1 MPSISSAPRR
11 HWSVGREGGR
21 RYLASLTALA
31 LLSLLMLPANAAVAS
46 MSELPPLPIYGAF
59 SGAPPEVTAESWILY
74 DDTYDRVLAEHNA
87 DERRAM
93 ASTTKIMT
101 ALVALERAD
110 LQDQITISARAAG
123 IGEAEADLVE
133 GEVWT
138 MGDLLTAMLVRSAN
152 DAAVAVAEGVA
163 GSVEEFVTLMN
174 AKARDLGLENTQF
187 ANPHGLDAPGH
198 FTSARDLLA
207 MARVAMKNPVFA
219 TLVRTQTVRLPDEPD
234 GTERIVRNTN
244 QLLGTYQGAIG
255 VKTGYTGDAGL
266 VLVAA
271 AERSGR
277 RLYAVVMG
285 ASDSFGDASALLDY
299 GSDEFG
305 VIDVIMKGET
315 YAQRRTS
322 TTTQELAASSTVKTF
337 ADKQQ
342 PITLRTGF
350 QGAVPVLTATIDD
363 QSLGAS
369 ELVGADPPSL
379 PTLKDA
385 LAWAERY
392 WTWLWG
398 ND

>member
-1 MPSISSAPRR
+1 MA
-11 HWSVGREGGR
+11 GRTGV
-21 RYLASLTALA
+21 LCFINIQSCC
-31 LLSLLMLPANAAVAS
+31 V
-46 MSELPPLPIYGAF
+46 
-59 SGAPPEVTAESWILY
+59 
-74 DDTYDRVLAEHNA
+74 DTDF
-87 DERRAM
+87 D
-93 ASTTKIMT
+93 
-101 ALVALERAD
+101 
-110 LQDQITISARAAG
+110 RAAFVG
-123 IGEAEADLVE
+123 GAGSTGVTLEMNQNFA
-133 GEVWT
+133 GF
-138 MGDLLTAMLVRSAN
+138 LTAMLVRSAN

-163 GSVEEFVTLMN
+163 GSVEEFVALMN
-174 AKARDLGLENTQF
+174 AKAVDLGLENTQF

-207 MARVAMKNPVFA
+207 VARVAMENPVFA

-271 AERSGR
+271 AEQSGR

-299 GSDEFG
+299 GSAEFG
-305 VIDVIMKGET
+305 VIDVIMEGAT

-322 TTTQELAASSTVKTF
+322 TTTQELAASSTVKMF
-337 ADKQQ
+337 VDKQQ

-350 QGAVPVLTATIDD
+350 RGAVPVLTATIDD